1 MSEHKA
7 DYTKDDLLAF
17 CTFTDGVPKYIG
29 QLMDVQVWKAWLI
42 SCYNFDGRYVNIVY
56 PQIRS

>member
-17 CTFTDGVPKYIG
+17 CTFTDVVPKYIG

-56 PQIRS
+56 L